1 MLHRVFLAINLPDEI
16 KKRLLNYQ
24 EKWQDLPCRWT
35 KPENLHITLVFLGNL
50 DDDQLSETIKIS
62 QEVAKRHN
70 PFLIELK
77 KICYGPPNKKPPR
90 MVWVEGKLNQ
100 NLANLQKDLEDSIFQ
115 LESYKYKIRLPAGR
129 QKEARPYRPHITLA
143 RIKQWEFSSLE
154 DRPEI
159 NEDISLSFEVG
170 SFEVIESFLK
180 RSGAEYE
187 ILETVSLGDNN

>member
-1 MLHRVFLAINLPDEI
+1 MLHRIFLAINLPSEI

-24 EKWQDLPCRWT
+24 KNWQNLPCRWT
-35 KPENLHITLVFLGNL
+35 KPENLHITLLFLGNL
-50 DDDQLSETIKIS
+50 DDNQLSETIKIS

-100 NLANLQKDLEDSIFQ
+100 ELAELQKDLEDSIFQ
-115 LESYKYKIRLPAGR
+115 LDSYKYKAGK

-143 RIKQWEFSSLE
+143 RIKQWEFRRLE

-159 NEDISLSFEVG
+159 SEDINLSFEVE
-170 SFEVIESFLK
+170 SFEIMESFLK

-187 ILETVSLGDNN
+187 ILETIPLKDNI

>member
-1 MLHRVFLAINLPDEI
+1 MLHRIFLAINLPPEI

-24 EKWQDLPCRWT
+24 KNWQNLPCRWT
-35 KPENLHITLVFLGNL
+35 KPENLHITLLFLGNL
-50 DDDQLSETIKIS
+50 DDNQLSETIKIS

-100 NLANLQKDLEDSIFQ
+100 ELAELQKDLEDSIFQ
-115 LESYKYKIRLPAGR
+115 LDSYKYKVGR
-129 QKEARPYRPHITLA
+129 QKETRPYRPHITLA
-143 RIKQWEFSSLE
+143 RIKQWEFRRLE

-159 NEDISLSFEVG
+159 NEDINLSFEVE
-170 SFEVIESFLK
+170 SFEIMESFLK

-187 ILETVSLGDNN
+187 ILETIPLKDNI